1 MIPTKKSLQTMQ
13 VEKQAR
19 KHNDDIHLHGKHIY
33 TKMHPHN
40 NKKIDDKH

>member
-1 MIPTKKSLQTMQ
+1 MQ

-33 TKMHPHN
+33 TKMHRHN